1 MNKNISRLMAS
12 TLALLLI
19 LSLVACSSTAGPTP
33 SASSQAPAQ
42 SPTAGK
48 PAEASPA
55 QPTQPAAKTFPSKGL
70 TLIVPWNAGGSS
82 DLIGRLLVAEM
93 EQTLGQKF
101 SVVNTPGATGTVG
114 MNDANNKPHDGY
126 TLIANA
132 TPYSHGVM
140 GLADWKPSD
149 WDFLGA
155 YYVPGIIAVSK
166 DSQYKTFDD
175 LFQALKNS
183 PGTVTGG
190 TAGAGST
197 GFTNMELLKS
207 AVPEMGHYE
216 HIAYAGGAAAVTATL
231 AGEVDFTPQLSNEM
245 IDLLRSGDLVA
256 LAALTEEDLTLEGIP
271 YTIPSIQSFL
281 PETAQ
286 VLPCGDAFGL
296 MFPSDVPQEAKD
308 ALEAAYLKACESD
321 AAKSFAREKG
331 VILEGMNLAQS
342 NKLRDDTASKVCWI
356 FYDSGVAKN
365 SPEGFGIARP

>member
-1 MNKNISRLMAS
+1 MNFSAKKLLTAAMA
-12 TLALLLI
+12 LVLV
-19 LSLVACSSTAGPTP
+19 LSLAACGGQPAPAPAPQPAPGETP
-33 SASSQAPAQ
+33 SSSA
-42 SPTAGK
+42 
-48 PAEASPA
+48 
-55 QPTQPAAKTFPSKGL
+55 PAAKTFPTKGL

-82 DLIGRLLVAEM
+82 DLIGRLLVTEM

-114 MNDANNKPHDGY
+114 MNDAINKPHDGY

-140 GLADWKPSD
+140 GLADWKPVD
-149 WDFLGA
+149 WDFFGA
-155 YYVPGIIAVSK
+155 YYVPGIIAVRKESE
-166 DSQYKTFDD
+166 YKTFDD
-175 LFQALKNS
+175 LFNALKNQ

-207 AVPEMGHYE
+207 AVPEMGNYE
-216 HIAYAGGAAAVTATL
+216 HIAYGGGAAAVTATL

-256 LAALTEEDLTLEGIP
+256 LAALTEDDLQLDGVD
-271 YTIPSIQSFL
+271 YTIPSIKKFL
-281 PETAQ
+281 PATEK

-296 MFPSDVPQEAKD
+296 MFPSDVPAEAKE
-308 ALEAAYLKACESD
+308 ALEAAYLKACESE
-321 AAKSFAREKG
+321 AAKTFAKEKG
-331 VILEGMNLAQS
+331 VILEGMTLAES

-365 SPEGFGIARP
+365 SPEQYGIPRP